1 MPGTACLQLLLLLAF
16 RLLKEVLEILILLS
30 ILNDTAAAGLV
41 VALRQLLVF
50 SYIEHCVQL
59 VQSVFVEHV
68 FYALHCD
75 KRNK

>member
-1 MPGTACLQLLLLLAF
+1 MPGTACLQLLLLLVF

-50 SYIEHCVQL
+50 SYIEPCCAARAVSFCKACVL
-59 VQSVFVEHV
+59 CI
-68 FYALHCD
+68 AL
-75 KRNK
+75 R